1 MFTYLGVLPVWERVT
16 LDMFSKANGSSVGVN
31 GYAET
36 SAGTKRSSEQ
46 RQQHARRGMLTAGRR
61 PLRGVR
67 FSEAHPP
74 KIGLLICLLPFY
86 SPGIIDFRGRFG
98 ATQRTLKPYL
108 AVPAKHCLFFTSLL
122 LPDAAMAI
130 CLMLAVQITAEKY
143 NNV

>member
-16 LDMFSKANGSSVGVN
+16 LDMFSKANGSSVGVD

-46 RQQHARRGMLTAGRR
+46 QQHARWGMLTAGRR

-74 KIGLLICLLPFY
+74 KIGHQFVYSVLLP
-86 SPGIIDFRGRFG
+86 
-98 ATQRTLKPYL
+98 
-108 AVPAKHCLFFTSLL
+108 PA
-122 LPDAAMAI
+122 
-130 CLMLAVQITAEKY
+130 
-143 NNV
+143 

>member
-16 LDMFSKANGSSVGVN
+16 LDMFSRPMARQSMSMGLLRPQPERKGVASN
-31 GYAET
+31 NNTA
-36 SAGTKRSSEQ
+36 
-46 RQQHARRGMLTAGRR
+46 GMLTAGRR

-130 CLMLAVQITAEKY
+130 CLMLTVQITTEKY